1 MTESPASYAS
11 LVASEIR
18 AEMGRQR
25 KTTAELAA
33 VLRCSPGTANN
44 RLADAYPFNLDELY
58 AVCQW
63 LGKPLADITGAAESQ
78 LKAAS

>member
-1 MTESPASYAS
+1 MTESPTSYAN

-25 KTTAELAA
+25 KTTAGLAA
-33 VLRCSPGTANN
+33 VLGCSPGTATN
-44 RLADAYPFNLDELY
+44 RLADAYPFNLNELY

-63 LGKPLADITGAAESQ
+63 LDKPLADIAGAAEEQ